1 MKVSRLIKLLLAASV
16 LLLPLP
22 TFAQEPLP
30 TPTAAVTVHVVQRGE
45 NLFRIALRYGVS
57 LEELSRLNG
66 ITNPGSIQV
75 GQRLLVPGGD
85 TALPPAP
92 RITTHI
98 VQPGET
104 VESIA
109 ALYGLAVDEFIRSNA
124 IPDTGMVYVGQVLQV
139 ELAVNAADSPE
150 SAPQAVPEAPAS
162 DADASTGTVHTF
174 HTVQRGETLF
184 QIARHY
190 ALTVSELARA
200 NNLADSTLIYA
211 GQQLVIP
218 GYAPTP
224 LTVNL
229 PDPMLSLDI
238 VPQTL
243 VEGQTARFRLTT
255 RVPVTVSATF
265 LNRPV
270 TMIAEGDHTQHT
282 SLQGIPVFTEPGI
295 YPLELLLT
303 DMDNSTQTTFSLN
316 LQVSAGPYGRES
328 ISLSADRG
336 DLLNPAVEQA
346 ELELLQRIMTVAS
359 PTRHFNGLMSLPAA
373 ASIISHFGTRRSYNG
388 SEFNRFHSGTDFAG
402 ATGTPVLAAAPGQV
416 VLADTLNVRGMATVI
431 DHGWGIFTGYWHQSQ
446 QYVQVGD
453 FVTTGQVIGTIGETG
468 RVTGAHLH
476 WELWA
481 GGVPVDPMQWVRQSF
496 N

>member
-1 MKVSRLIKLLLAASV
+1 MKVSRIIKLLLASSV
-16 LLLPLP
+16 LLLSLP
-22 TFAQEPLP
+22 TFAQEILP

-45 NLFRIALRYGVS
+45 NLYRIAMRYGVS
-57 LEELSRLNG
+57 IEELSRLNG

-75 GQRLLVPGGD
+75 GQRLLVPGDGA
-85 TALPPAP
+85 ALPAAP
-92 RITTHI
+92 LSTTHI

-109 ALYGLAVDEFIRSNA
+109 TLYGLGVDDFIRTNA
-124 IPDTGMVYVGQVLQV
+124 IPDTGTLYVGQVLQV
-139 ELAVNAADSPE
+139 ELAADLLA
-150 SAPQAVPEAPAS
+150 SAPQAVPEAPATDGS
-162 DADASTGTVHTF
+162 ASADSIRTF

-190 ALTVSELARA
+190 AITVSELAQA
-200 NNLADSTLIYA
+200 NNLSDSTLIYA
-211 GQQLVIP
+211 GQQLIIP
-218 GYAPTP
+218 GYAPTS

-229 PDPMLSLDI
+229 PDPMVSLDI
-238 VPQTL
+238 LPQTL
-243 VEGQTARFRLTT
+243 VEGQTARFHLVT

-270 TMIAEGDHTQHT
+270 TMIADADHIQHT
-282 SLQGIPVFTEPGI
+282 SLQGVPVFTEPGI

-303 DMDNSTQTTFSLN
+303 NINSRAQTAVSLN
-316 LQVSAGPYGRES
+316 LQVTAGPYGRES
-328 ISLSADRG
+328 ISLAADRG
-336 DLLNPAVEQA
+336 NLLDPAVEQA
-346 ELELLQRIMTVAS
+346 ELDLLQRIMTIVN
-359 PTRHFNGLMSLPAA
+359 PTRHFDGLMSLPAA
-373 ASIISHFGTRRSYNG
+373 ASIISQFGTRRSYNG
-388 SEFNRFHSGTDFAG
+388 SDFNRFHSGTDFAG
-402 ATGTPVLAAAPGQV
+402 AAGTPVLAAAPGQV
-416 VLADTLNVRGMATVI
+416 VLADTLNVRGMSTVI

-453 FVTTGQVIGTIGETG
+453 FVTTGQVIGTIGSTG